1 MVSGVRPVEVTG
13 ESLGSLQML
22 SELALAERKKVAKR
36 LTGFRYQ
43 EGHQIVS
50 YTDPSRDVFLIVS
63 GKVRVTLYSRAGRE
77 VTFRDLGAGDSFGE
91 VSAIDG
97 GTRSATVVS
106 LADTFVARM
115 AAPVFWELLEQYPSV
130 SRQVLEGLAFLV
142 RRLTDRVVEFST
154 LGVNNRIHA
163 ELLRLARA
171 NPSEENHAEVSPVPT
186 HMDIANRVSTHRE
199 AVTRELARL
208 SRTGMIERR
217 KGTLLVPDVERL
229 ERMVQE
235 VTGE

>member
-1 MVSGVRPVEVTG
+1 MVSGVRPVEVSG
-13 ESLGSLQML
+13 ESLGSVQIL
-22 SELALAERKKVAKR
+22 SGLALAEREKVAKR

-50 YTDPSRDVFLIVS
+50 HKDPSRDVFLIVS
-63 GKVRVTLYSRAGRE
+63 GTVRVTFYSLTGRE
-77 VTFRDLGAGDSFGE
+77 VTFRDLGSGDSFGDI
-91 VSAIDG
+91 SAIDG
-97 GTRSATVVS
+97 EARSATVVS
-106 LADTFVARM
+106 LDDTFVASM
-115 AAPVFWELLEQYPSV
+115 AAPVFWGLLEQYPSV
-130 SRQVLEGLAFLV
+130 SKQVLTGLAFLV
-142 RRLTDRVVEFST
+142 RRLSDRVVEFST

-171 NPSEENHAEVSPVPT
+171 TPNEENHAKISPVPT

-208 SRTGMIERR
+208 SRAGLIERR